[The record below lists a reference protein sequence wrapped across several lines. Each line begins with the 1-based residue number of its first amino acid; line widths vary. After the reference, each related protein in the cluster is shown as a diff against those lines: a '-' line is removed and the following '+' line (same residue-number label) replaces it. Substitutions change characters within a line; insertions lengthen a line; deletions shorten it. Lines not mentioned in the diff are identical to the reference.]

1 MKLLVTV
8 LATALTAQIA
18 GAQTDPSW
26 GGAPDVPALPD
37 PHNRPYQ
44 SKQREWPDG
53 PNKQFLQGLQRPD
66 NHKNLHR
73 DENSRSCCDAGDV
86 VKTKFMVEPAGTP
99 ELGDYPED
107 RWYAWLNNKWVMV
120 PPDKIVP
127 DYAPD
132 GQAYLFML
140 ANTIVCFVRPKGG
153 L

>member
-1 MKLLVTV
+1 
-8 LATALTAQIA
+8 
-18 GAQTDPSW
+18 
-26 GGAPDVPALPD
+26 
-37 PHNRPYQ
+37 
-44 SKQREWPDG
+44 
-53 PNKQFLQGLQRPD
+53 
-66 NHKNLHR
+66 
-73 DENSRSCCDAGDV
+73 
-86 VKTKFMVEPAGTP
+86 MVEPAGTP